1 MPDRFTTLLA
11 VLWLLAAIWTLV
23 RAIRETK
30 LSGFCYPI
38 YSCLPFMA
46 TAVLLSV
53 GFALAHERIYSSPL
67 FYMAFVLGVGFLL
80 PAGITVFS
88 ERRARSVSPEQ
99 WERWNKIKK
108 NTSAIRSFFFYAGVK
123 RGAASQPV
131 KTDPEN

>member
-11 VLWLLAAIWTLV
+11 VLWLLAAFWTLV

-30 LSGFCYPI
+30 LSGFRYPI
-38 YSCLPFMA
+38 YACTPFIA
-46 TAVLLSV
+46 TAVVLSL
-53 GFALAHERIYSSPL
+53 GFALAPERVYSSTL
-67 FYMAFVLGVGFLL
+67 FYTAFVLSVGFLL
-80 PAGITVFS
+80 PAGITAFAV
-88 ERRARSVSPEQ
+88 RRARRVSSEQ

-123 RGAASQPV
+123 RGAAQRPV